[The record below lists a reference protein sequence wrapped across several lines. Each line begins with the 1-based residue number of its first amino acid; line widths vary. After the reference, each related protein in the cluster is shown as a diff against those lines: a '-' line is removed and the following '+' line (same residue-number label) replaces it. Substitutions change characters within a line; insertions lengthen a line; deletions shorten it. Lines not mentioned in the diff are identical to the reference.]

1 MICLGINPIEYVQE
15 PLLLSC
21 VMLHL
26 GILCDVMDKK
36 LLTIKISEESKSL
49 KNKVIV
55 WFGQLSKGIIN
66 ILKNARTGIK
76 VFQEIESREKYKQ
89 LSLQIWVRYY

>member
-1 MICLGINPIEYVQE
+1 MQE

-26 GILCDVMDKK
+26 GILSDAMDKK
-36 LLTIKISEESKSL
+36 LLTIKILEESKSL

-89 LSLQIWVRYY
+89 LSLQI